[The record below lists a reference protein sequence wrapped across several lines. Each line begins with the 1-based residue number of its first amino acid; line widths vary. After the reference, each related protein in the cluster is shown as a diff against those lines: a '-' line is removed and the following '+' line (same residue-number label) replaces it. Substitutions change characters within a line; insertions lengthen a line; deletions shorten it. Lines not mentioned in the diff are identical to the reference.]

1 MAALLLALAASG
13 LLLPSASQVS
23 RLQRHGS
30 DPAGP
35 SQHWHR
41 TLPASALPP
50 LAALSVKQFGAVGD
64 GVADDLPAFTAAL
77 AAAAAANGSVV
88 HAPAG
93 SYLIKGALTI
103 PNGCSLQG
111 VFTTVASHHLS
122 EGEDPGPHGPGTF
135 LFPEPD
141 AKDLETAFITVSSD
155 ATLCGVSIWCE
166 FTTNPLQCLSLC
178 FPYYSYAFLTV
189 DWL

>member
-1 MAALLLALAASG
+1 MPALLLALVTSG
-13 LLLPSASQVS
+13 LLLPSATQVS
-23 RLQRHGS
+23 SVQRHGS
-30 DPAGP
+30 DPG
-35 SQHWHR
+35 SFQDWQR

-93 SYLIKGALTI
+93 SYLIKGAFTI

-111 VFTTVASHHLS
+111 VFTTVSSHHLS

-141 AKDLETAFITVSSD
+141 ATDLDTAFITVSSD

-166 FTTNPLQCLSLC
+166 FTRNPLQLPVCVSI
-178 FPYYSYAFLTV
+178 SAFLTLH
-189 DWL
+189 WL